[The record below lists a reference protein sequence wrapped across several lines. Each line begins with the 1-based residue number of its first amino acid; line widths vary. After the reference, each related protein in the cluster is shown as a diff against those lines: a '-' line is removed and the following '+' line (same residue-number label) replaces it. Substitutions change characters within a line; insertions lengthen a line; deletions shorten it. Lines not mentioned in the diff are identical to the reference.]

1 MNSRKAPI
9 VVVLNMLIAGCFFVL
24 PAMAESGFGAAG
36 AEADSSRTLEEM
48 LNYAIEDEFAAR
60 AEYEMIIAEYGEI
73 RPFTNII
80 RAEESH
86 IAQLIPLF
94 HQFGFE
100 VPEDA
105 SGSFVVVP
113 ESLKNAFEIGIEAEI
128 VNIAMYESF
137 LEGDLP
143 DDVRDVF
150 EYLKAGSEN
159 HQRAFENG
167 LLRYQ

>member
-1 MNSRKAPI
+1 
-9 VVVLNMLIAGCFFVL
+9 
-24 PAMAESGFGAAG
+24 
-36 AEADSSRTLEEM
+36 
-48 LNYAIEDEFAAR
+48 
-60 AEYEMIIAEYGEI
+60 MIIAEYGEL
-73 RPFTNII
+73 RPFSNII
-80 RAEESH
+80 RAEENH
-86 IAQLIPLF
+86 ISQLIPLF

-105 SGSFVVVP
+105 SNSFVVVP

-150 EYLKAGSEN
+150 EHLKAGSEN

-167 LLRYQ
+167 LRRYQ